1 MATNVKGNYKGGK
14 YLKTIPGEGPKTL
27 IETTRGVK
35 KGISFKSRAGAWG
48 QKAKGAGL
56 RASKHA
62 AKTYG
67 MYGKPTVSLARTI
80 GKIAMKPV
88 KWSLRA
94 PGATLAL
101 TGAYY
106 GAKKIINKGEKIA
119 SRPMSKQWKRKPFGK
134 TGWTI

>member
-1 MATNVKGNYKGGK
+1 MTNVKGNYKGGT
-14 YLKTIPGEGPKTL
+14 YLKTIPGQGPKTL

-48 QKAKGAGL
+48 QKAKGVGL
-56 RASKHA
+56 KASKHA
-62 AKTYG
+62 AQTYG
-67 MYGKPTVSLARTI
+67 MYGKPTVSLARKI

-94 PGATLAL
+94 PGVTLAL

-106 GAKKIINKGEKIA
+106 GAKALGKKYGRKYHFSPVRQFDKKGRKII
-119 SRPMSKQWKRKPFGK
+119 
-134 TGWTI
+134 

>member
-14 YLKTIPGEGPKTL
+14 YLTTIPGQGPRTL

-35 KGISFKSRAGAWG
+35 KGISFKNRAGVWG
-48 QKAKGAGL
+48 QKAKGLGL
-56 RASKHA
+56 KASKHA

-67 MYGKPTVSLARTI
+67 MYGKPTVSLARKI

-94 PGATLAL
+94 PGITLAA

-106 GAKKIINKGEKIA
+106 GAKALGKKYGRKYHFSPVRQFDKKGRKII
-119 SRPMSKQWKRKPFGK
+119 
-134 TGWTI
+134 

>member
-1 MATNVKGNYKGGK
+1 MTNVKGNYKGGK
-14 YLKTIPGEGPKTL
+14 YLRTIPGQGPKTL

-94 PGATLAL
+94 PGPTLAL

-106 GAKKIINKGEKIA
+106 GLKRAVKKS
-119 SRPMSKQWKRKPFGK
+119 SRPLKMSPYNQFNKKGRKLV
-134 TGWTI
+134 

>member
-1 MATNVKGNYKGGK
+1 MTNVKGNYKGGK
-14 YLKTIPGEGPKTL
+14 YLRTIPGQGPKTL

-48 QKAKGAGL
+48 QKAKGVGL
-56 RASKHA
+56 KASKHA

-67 MYGKPTVSLARTI
+67 MYGKPTVSLARKI

-101 TGAYY
+101 TAAYY
-106 GAKKIINKGEKIA
+106 GAKALGKKWGRGYNYSSVRQFDKKGRKII
-119 SRPMSKQWKRKPFGK
+119 
-134 TGWTI
+134 